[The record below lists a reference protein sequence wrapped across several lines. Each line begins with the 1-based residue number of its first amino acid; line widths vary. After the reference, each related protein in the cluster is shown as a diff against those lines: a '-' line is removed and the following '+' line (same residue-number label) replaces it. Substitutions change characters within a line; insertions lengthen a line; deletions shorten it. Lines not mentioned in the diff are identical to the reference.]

1 MVTVFGEENAEAEQR
16 RRKVREEHDDG
27 KRQKGVIHVRVTVDG
42 RAGYQERYPR
52 DSLTI
57 AHEASGEKP
66 CHGRHDAEDEDHSE
80 MHVLPEHLI
89 LLVKTHEVHTN
100 RVNKPAYN
108 SD

>member
-1 MVTVFGEENAEAEQR
+1 VFGEENAEAEQR
-16 RRKVREEHDDG
+16 RRKVREEHDDS

-57 AHEASGEKP
+57 ADEASGEKP
-66 CHGRHDAEDEDHSE
+66 CHGRHDAKDEDHSK

-89 LLVKTHEVHTN
+89 LLVKTHEVHAN